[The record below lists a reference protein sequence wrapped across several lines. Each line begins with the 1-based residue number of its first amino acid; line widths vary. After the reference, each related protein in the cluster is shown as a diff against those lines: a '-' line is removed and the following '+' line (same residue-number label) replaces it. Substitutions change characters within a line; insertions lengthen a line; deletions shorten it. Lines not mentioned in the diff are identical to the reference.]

1 MPSTLPRPHAEFLE
15 RARDA
20 VARDERFDALLI
32 GGSYIH
38 GGLDEHS
45 DLDFV
50 IVVEDDSYADVMAS
64 RLAFADTLGELVS
77 AFTGEHVG
85 EPRLLICLYGPP
97 LLHVDLKFV
106 LAADLDR
113 QIERRAVLFARDPVA
128 IEGRVRNGSVEW
140 PNLTSEWFEA
150 RAWIWLHYAATKLA
164 RGELYEAIGM
174 LGFFREQVLGPLICR
189 RAGRNQRGVR
199 RLEAYG
205 LDEQGR
211 LAATI
216 ARHEA
221 SSVRDAI
228 EAAIAFYLD
237 LRADDPPPRPT
248 RSMPELLRGL
258 IDHGVPANREAA
270 RQMA

>member
-1 MPSTLPRPHAEFLE
+1 MPSTFPRPHAEFLE
-15 RARDA
+15 RARNA
-20 VARDERFDALLI
+20 VAGDQRFDALLI

-50 IVVEDDSYADVMAS
+50 IVVEDDSYAEVMAS
-64 RLAFADTLGELVS
+64 RFAFADTLGKLVS

-113 QIERRAVLFARDPVA
+113 QIERRAVLFARAPAA
-128 IEGRVRNGSVEW
+128 IERRVRDGSVEW

-174 LGFFREQVLGPLICR
+174 LGFFREQILGPLLCR

-199 RLEAYG
+199 RLEAFG
-205 LDEQGR
+205 LDGHGR

-221 SSVRDAI
+221 SSVRNAI
-228 EAAIAFYLD
+228 EAAIELYLD
-237 LRADDPPPRPT
+237 LRADDPPLKPT
-248 RSMPELLRGL
+248 RGMPKLLRDL
-258 IDHGVPANREAA
+258 IDDGLPTSREAKM
-270 RQMA
+270 RMA